1 KYPQSLHPTPITQ
14 YLSFLFAHALSDESM
29 TQAILDKLA
38 GKELG
43 EPWGK
48 LYGALQEVYTSS
60 EFRAPLS
67 GQRNTLF
74 SWLRTYLDRTA
85 SDISFDVLDRAVL
98 SYDEIVVGLS
108 QPQKQEEARRH
119 LIMLARARMEEQKKS
134 LEAAIRQA
142 EASGDSSLLTTLIA
156 EYTALQSEF
165 RRVK

>member
-1 KYPQSLHPTPITQ
+1 
-14 YLSFLFAHALSDESM
+14 M
-29 TQAILDKLA
+29 TQIILEKLA
-38 GKELG
+38 GKDLG

-48 LYGALQEVYTSS
+48 LYAAFREVYTTP

-67 GQRNTLF
+67 GQKNTLF
-74 SWLRTYLDRTA
+74 SWLRTYLDRTE
-85 SDISFDVLDRAVL
+85 SGILRDVLDSAVL

-108 QPQKQEEARRH
+108 QPQKQEEARRQ

-142 EASGDSSLLTTLIA
+142 EAGGDSSLLTSLIA
-156 EYTALQSEF
+156 EYTELLSEF